1 MLHIF
6 KSNRLD
12 SLLAA
17 LCDVLDLKTHR
28 PFDFELITAPDGL
41 HPKVKQALS
50 NRNQIF
56 AGKIVTPRNGI
67 VQLVDRVMGV
77 DERRRP
83 LHPDAL
89 QLFVARTILSQLHTP
104 QFESISSYL
113 GATVSVKKLLSL
125 SGVLA
130 GLFGEYGIYRP
141 ALMNEWK
148 QFPKDWQSTLY
159 SEASKAFEPH
169 IGEGILATIN
179 ALGSDTAAAK
189 RLPSRILFFGV
200 STLPPVFLQLLGA
213 ASVHSEVYLFVVTP
227 SMDYFEA
234 GRRSGDETPQNEL
247 LTLLGKQPAAFR
259 DVLLGIANQVPTM
272 ERDLF
277 DSATTGSML
286 NTLQQSII
294 KNQPPLR
301 CAETGV
307 MPSVVF
313 HQCTSVAREVD
324 AAVNSVL
331 RCIMEDGVRPEE
343 MVVMAPDM
351 NEYAPYVEAAMAGT
365 GVPCTISDRT
375 MPAVPGAPEVLSTL
389 LALLDSRL
397 GLQDVFSLLQME
409 PVRKQFSLDG
419 DDVVRLFEAC
429 QKARICACI
438 DDDHR
443 RRLGLEPFFDNTWQF
458 GLQRLVLGMA
468 MDSDLPFEGVS
479 PVSAYAVSET
489 LPAGQLMAFLDI
501 LFELAILCEGQMA
514 IGEWCALLDRHLV
527 LLVSGTDDSL
537 PAVRATLQQL
547 SGQTEVAGFSI
558 GMDFAAMR
566 TLLKNRVTRPSFSS
580 GSGGVRFASFRN
592 LRGEFFKVV
601 ALLGMDEKKFPTES
615 RTASFDVMVEN
626 PMPGD
631 RDSRNDGYHMFLEAV
646 MAATRQLLVFYGGAA
661 ATAGGAPKLCM
672 PALTLKKAIVEMRG
686 DHSRESGAHPLV
698 VEHPPYSHD
707 PVYFLDST
715 AAFVNYRRTDFMA
728 ALEVRSPAAKRE
740 RAREIAPFASTHM
753 NASDDTQDITLTLF
767 DFFSFWKNPPG
778 YFLTQCLGMADVAPG
793 ELISDHEPLQLN
805 GLDEWTVGQL
815 CIDALID
822 GATGWDA
829 VFQRVRALGM
839 APSGNLGV
847 FHARRVFDRAARIA
861 EAVLKL
867 RSAAGSTELEVDVRI
882 ATPVGG
888 LRLKGGMPLY
898 DDELLEYSYSAVND
912 SFMLRFLLKYLCVRQ
927 VSDSN
932 MPLGAKWVGRNRD
945 SAVQYGI
952 HLEKDEA
959 ETVLR
964 KVAQH
969 TICGLQRPLFFI
981 PQQGFDYWKKYQKM
995 APDRKEVLLEGTVA
1009 SMIQQLQMQAPA
1021 ESRVLVHTAAR
1032 EDQQREFHQ
1041 VTQDVV
1047 GPVSLFVKK
1056 GEAG

>member
-17 LCDVLDLKTHR
+17 LCDVLDLETHR

-41 HPKVKQALS
+41 HQKVKRTLAD
-50 NRNQIF
+50 RNHIF

-125 SGVLA
+125 SGVLT

-141 ALMNEWK
+141 ELMNEWK

-159 SEASKAFEPH
+159 SEASKAFEAH

-259 DVLLGIANQVPTM
+259 DALLGIANQVPTL

-277 DSATTGSML
+277 ASTTTGSML
-286 NTLQQSII
+286 SALQQSII
-294 KNQPPLR
+294 RNQPPAR
-301 CAETGV
+301 CAETGGT
-307 MPSVVF
+307 PSVVF

-324 AAVNSVL
+324 VVVSSVL
-331 RCIMEDGVRPEE
+331 RCIMEDGVTPEE
-343 MVVMAPDM
+343 IVVMAPDM
-351 NEYAPYVEAAMAGT
+351 NDYAPYVEAAMAGS

-375 MPAVPGAPEVLSTL
+375 MPAVPGAPEVLASL

-429 QKARICACI
+429 RKARICACI

-468 MDSDLPFEGVS
+468 MDSDVPFEGVS

-501 LFELAILCEGQMA
+501 LFELARLCEGQMTT
-514 IGEWCALLDRHLV
+514 GEWCALLDRYLV
-527 LLVSGTDDSL
+527 MLVSDTDDSL

-547 SGQTEVAGFSI
+547 SGQAEVAGFDI
-558 GMDFAAMR
+558 GMDFTAVR
-566 TLLKNRVTRPSFSS
+566 ILLKNRVTRPSFSS

-592 LRGEFFKVV
+592 LRGESFKVV
-601 ALLGMDEKKFPTES
+601 ALLGMDEKKFPAES
-615 RTASFDVMVEN
+615 RTASFDVMAEH

-631 RDSRNDGYHMFLEAV
+631 REARNDGYHMFLEAV

-661 ATAGGAPKLCM
+661 STGGGAPKVCM
-672 PALTLKKAIVEMRG
+672 PALTLKKAILGMRG
-686 DHSRESGAHPLV
+686 DHSPDPDGYPPV

-707 PVYFLDST
+707 PVYFLDS
-715 AAFVNYRRTDFMA
+715 AAPFVNYRRTDFMA
-728 ALEVRSPAAKRE
+728 ALEVRSIAAEGE
-740 RAREIAPFASTHM
+740 RAREIVPSVPAHIDAS
-753 NASDDTQDITLTLF
+753 ADRPDFTLTLF

-793 ELISDHEPLQLN
+793 ELITDHEPLQLN

-815 CIDALID
+815 CMDALID
-822 GATGWDA
+822 GAAGWDA
-829 VFQRVRALGM
+829 VFQRVRALGI

-861 EAVLKL
+861 DEVLKL
-867 RSAAGSTELEVDVRI
+867 RSVAGSSELDVDVCI

-888 LRLKGGMPLY
+888 LRLKGGIPIY
-898 DDELLEYSYSAVND
+898 NDELLEYSYSAVND

-927 VSDSN
+927 VSDSD
-932 MPLGAKWVGRNRD
+932 MPLGAKWVGRYGD
-945 SAVQYGI
+945 DAVQYGI

-959 ETVLR
+959 DALLH

-969 TICGLQRPLFFI
+969 TIRGLQRPLFFI
-981 PQQGFDYWKKYQKM
+981 PGEGFAYWKKYQKT
-995 APDRKEVLLEGTVA
+995 APDKKEALLEGTVA
-1009 SMIQQLQMQAPA
+1009 AMIQQLQLQAPA

-1041 VTQDVV
+1041 VTHDVV
-1047 GPVSLFVKK
+1047 GPVSLSVKK
-1056 GEAG
+1056 GDVR